1 MRVLKKTIWPYQVKL
16 DPKKD
21 FDGSYYFDPRSEWLE
36 ERMDKDR
43 FYVIGPNTFC
53 FKTQEDAVMFTL
65 RWS

>member
-21 FDGSYYFDPRSEWLE
+21 TDGHYYFDPRAEWLE
-36 ERMDKDR
+36 MKIPKDR
-43 FYVIGPNTFC
+43 FYVIAPNTFC
-53 FKTQEDAVMFTL
+53 FKTQEDAVMFSL